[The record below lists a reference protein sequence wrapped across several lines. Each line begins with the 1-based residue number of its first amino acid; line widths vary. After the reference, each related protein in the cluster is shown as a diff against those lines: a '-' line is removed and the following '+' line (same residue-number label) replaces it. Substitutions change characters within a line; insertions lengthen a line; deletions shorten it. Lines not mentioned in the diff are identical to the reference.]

1 MKEIK
6 IHKFDSWYPYDGFAE
21 GSGRSE
27 KIWLESPSGKIGLFK
42 FPKSGQEVGTCTSEH
57 VSEHLAY
64 NLGRIL
70 GVPIAT
76 VDIGTYEGRI
86 GCMSYQINENHEE
99 LIEAA
104 LFITE
109 HHSQYN
115 MEDMIDYETG
125 KYYCLEHVFEIASTK
140 EMRYRVIQMMVFDF
154 LIGNSDRHQNNWAII
169 RKYSTRKHEIFPLRI
184 SPLYDNG
191 SSLCCYVNENIVSEC
206 LGKDK
211 NRFRALVD
219 SKSRSMIRIDG
230 YKKNRPTHM
239 EMVKYLFENYPE
251 TSIIFREFLDKLN
264 HDTVDKLVDL
274 YDGLVSQNKIKLIK
288 MFLHWKMDTLSVFLK
303 DGGKSEY

>member
-1 MKEIK
+1 MRKVEIYN
-6 IHKFDSWYPYDGFAE
+6 FNSWSPYDGFAE

-27 KIWLESPSGKIGLFK
+27 KIWLESPSGEVGLFK
-42 FPKSGQEVGTCTSEH
+42 FPKSGQGDEDYTSEH

-64 NLGRIL
+64 KLGSIL
-70 GVPIAT
+70 AVPTAT
-76 VDIGTYEGRI
+76 VDIGVYKGRI
-86 GCMSYQINENHEE
+86 GCMSYQINKKHED

-109 HHSQYN
+109 HHPQYDVDS
-115 MEDMIDYETG
+115 MVDHETG
-125 KYYCLEHVFEIASTK
+125 KYYCLEHIFEVASNE

-169 RKYSTRKHEIFPLRI
+169 REYGAQARDGFPLRI

-191 SSLCCYVNENIVSEC
+191 SSLCCYANENIVSEC

-211 NRFRALVD
+211 NRFKALVD

-230 YKKNRPTHM
+230 HRKNKPTHM
-239 EMVKYLFENYPE
+239 NMVRYLFENYSE
-251 TSIIFREFLDKLN
+251 TRIVSTEFLDKLN
-264 HDTVDKLVDL
+264 HDTIDGLVDL
-274 YDGLVSQNKIKLIK
+274 YDSLISRNKIKLIK
-288 MFLHWKMDTLSVFLK
+288 MFLHWKMDKLSILK
-303 DGGKSEY
+303 DGGKNEH